1 MSGKV
6 KQLKKIADPTI
17 EAVLQQY
24 LDECA
29 AAKKTGKST
38 RKEAIELFQHS
49 MNGYAYQTLSK
60 EETALY
66 DHYSELEGDDCKNFC
81 QLFGPEKIPENVR
94 EFVGYFLIRKVMA
107 SATFLGKAAKEIEKL
122 CLWLEAKGFINEEV
136 LGEAAENA
144 AEAGKKLPRAEK
156 ACTLLFDMAQEA
168 DFEGEIVDEGYMDI
182 TKVSSDSIW
191 LCPFGGKEF
200 GPIFLPKKVTE
211 LLEVGWE
218 INCAVAKHRD
228 KLVIVE
234 VGNIYPH

>member
-29 AAKKTGKST
+29 AAKKTGKT
-38 RKEAIELFQHS
+38 AREEAIELFQQS

-60 EETALY
+60 EEAALY
-66 DHYSELEGDDCKNFC
+66 DHYYELEGDDHKDFC
-81 QLFGPEKIPENVR
+81 QLFGPEKIPENVS

-168 DFEGEIVDEGYMDI
+168 DFGEEIVDEGYMDI

-218 INCAVAKHRD
+218 INCVVAKHCD